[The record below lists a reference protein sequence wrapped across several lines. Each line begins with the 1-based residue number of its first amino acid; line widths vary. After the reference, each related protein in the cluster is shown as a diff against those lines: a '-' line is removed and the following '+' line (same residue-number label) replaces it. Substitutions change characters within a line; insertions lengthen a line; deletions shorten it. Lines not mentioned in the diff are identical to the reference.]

1 MVKKIIMCLFIILIV
16 CLLIITNN
24 LNYVKTDSK
33 NYILQENLEKFIN
46 KMDKTYFA
54 SQCFN
59 KEKIIFENEEMIDY
73 AIEYIILNY
82 EKYSSKV
89 LNLEKEFIYEEN
101 DSTYSSIGYV
111 DKSVVQEVILEFFG
125 VEDIDFTTHKF
136 YDIKSDF
143 LALVPMIND
152 NVIKFKSKSIE
163 DFSITS
169 KNEITVNVKYI
180 VTENENDSFCYQ
192 YKIFLD
198 NNNMYLHE
206 ISLL

>member
-33 NYILQENLEKFIN
+33 NYILQENLEKFID

-59 KEKIIFENEEMIDY
+59 KEKIVFGNEEMIDY

-136 YDIKSDF
+136 YDSKSDF

-152 NVIKFKSKSIE
+152 NVIKFESKSIE
-163 DFSITS
+163 DFSITPE
-169 KNEITVNVKYI
+169 NEITVNVKYI
-180 VTENENDSFCYQ
+180 VNENDSFCYQ

>member
-33 NYILQENLEKFIN
+33 NYILQENLEKFID

-59 KEKIIFENEEMIDY
+59 KEKIVFGNEEMIDY

-101 DSTYSSIGYV
+101 GSTYFSIGYV
-111 DKSVVQEVILEFFG
+111 NKSIVQEVILEFFG

-136 YDIKSDF
+136 YDSKSDF

>member
-33 NYILQENLEKFIN
+33 NYILQENLEKFIE

-59 KEKIIFENEEMIDY
+59 KEKIVFGNEEMIDY

-82 EKYSSKV
+82 EKYGSKV
-89 LNLEKEFIYEEN
+89 LNLEEEFIYEEN
-101 DSTYSSIGYV
+101 GSTYFSIGYV
-111 DKSVVQEVILEFFG
+111 NKSIVQEVILEFFG

-136 YDIKSDF
+136 YDSKSDF

>member
-33 NYILQENLEKFIN
+33 NYILQENLEKFID

-59 KEKIIFENEEMIDY
+59 KEKIVFGNEEMIDY
-73 AIEYIILNY
+73 VIEYIILNY

-136 YDIKSDF
+136 YDSKSDF

-152 NVIKFKSKSIE
+152 NVIKFESKSIE
-163 DFSITS
+163 DFSITPE
-169 KNEITVNVKYI
+169 NEITVNVKYI
-180 VTENENDSFCYQ
+180 VNENDSFCYQ

>member
-33 NYILQENLEKFIN
+33 NYILQENLEKFID

-59 KEKIIFENEEMIDY
+59 KEKIVFGNEEMIDY

-136 YDIKSDF
+136 YDSKSDF

-152 NVIKFKSKSIE
+152 NVIKFESKSIE

-180 VTENENDSFCYQ
+180 VTENDSFCYQ

>member
-33 NYILQENLEKFIN
+33 NYILQENLEKFID

-59 KEKIIFENEEMIDY
+59 KEKIVFGNEEMIDY

-136 YDIKSDF
+136 YDSKSDF

-152 NVIKFKSKSIE
+152 NVIKF
-163 DFSITS
+163 IT
-169 KNEITVNVKYI
+169 IRI
-180 VTENENDSFCYQ
+180 
-192 YKIFLD
+192 
-198 NNNMYLHE
+198 
-206 ISLL
+206 

>member
-1 MVKKIIMCLFIILIV
+1 MIKKIIMCLFIILIA

-33 NYILQENLEKFIN
+33 NYILQENLEKFID

-59 KEKIIFENEEMIDY
+59 KEKIVFGNEEMIDY

-136 YDIKSDF
+136 YDSKSDF

-152 NVIKFKSKSIE
+152 NVIKFESKSIE
-163 DFSITS
+163 DFSITPE
-169 KNEITVNVKYI
+169 NEITVNVKYI
-180 VTENENDSFCYQ
+180 VNENDSFCYQ

>member
-33 NYILQENLEKFIN
+33 NYILQENLEKFID

-59 KEKIIFENEEMIDY
+59 KEKIVFGNEEMIDY

-101 DSTYSSIGYV
+101 GSTYFSIGYV
-111 DKSVVQEVILEFFG
+111 NKSIVQEVILEFFG

-136 YDIKSDF
+136 YDSKSDF

-152 NVIKFKSKSIE
+152 NVIKFESKSIE
-163 DFSITS
+163 DFSITPE
-169 KNEITVNVKYI
+169 NEITVNVKYI
-180 VTENENDSFCYQ
+180 VNENDSFCYQ

>member
-33 NYILQENLEKFIN
+33 NYILQENLEKFID

-59 KEKIIFENEEMIDY
+59 KEKIVFGNEEMIDY

-136 YDIKSDF
+136 YDSKSDF

-152 NVIKFKSKSIE
+152 NVIKFESKSIE
-163 DFSITS
+163 DFNITPE
-169 KNEITVNVKYI
+169 NEITVNVKYI
-180 VTENENDSFCYQ
+180 VNENDSFCYQ